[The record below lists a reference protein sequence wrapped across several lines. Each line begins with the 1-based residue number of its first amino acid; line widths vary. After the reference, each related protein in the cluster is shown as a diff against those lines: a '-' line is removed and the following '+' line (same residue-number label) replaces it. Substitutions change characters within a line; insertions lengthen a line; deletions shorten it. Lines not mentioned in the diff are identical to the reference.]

1 MLLKMKKT
9 NQKLESKK
17 GHFLADFI
25 ELNLAVLFIS
35 TSGVLGK
42 HIDMPVPTIIFLR
55 ALMASLVLY
64 IYSKIKK
71 FDFRI
76 PRKDRLSLFVGGIFL
91 AAHWI
96 TYFYSLKYSNVAVAM
111 ISLYTFPVITAI
123 LEPIILKEKLQRIH
137 LLLGLIILIG
147 IYLIVPNFSLKNDYF
162 FGVSLGL
169 LSAFFYSIRNILLKA
184 NGQSYNQSIVMLN
197 QLGIM
202 AIVLVPT
209 LFSFDNSNIPT
220 FLPEVALL
228 AVLTT
233 AIGHTLFVSSMKK
246 FSITSASLISSMQP
260 VYGILLALII
270 LGEYPKW
277 NTIAG
282 GVVIAS
288 TVLIESI
295 RVRNKPG

>member
-1 MLLKMKKT
+1 MTSVNRK
-9 NQKLESKK
+9 NS
-17 GHFLADFI
+17 FLADFL

-42 HIDMPVPTIIFLR
+42 YIDIPVPTIIFLR
-55 ALMASLVLY
+55 AIMASLVLY
-64 IYSKIKK
+64 VYAKFKK

-76 PRKDRLSLFVGGIFL
+76 AKKDRLSLFIGGIFL

-111 ISLYTFPVITAI
+111 ISLYTFPVMTAI
-123 LEPIILKEKLQRIH
+123 LEPIILKEKLQRVH
-137 LLLGLIILIG
+137 LLLGLVILVG
-147 IYLIVPNFSLKNDYF
+147 IYLIVPNFSLEDDYF

-202 AIVLVPT
+202 AIVLIPT
-209 LFSFDNSNIPT
+209 LFSLDNSNIPNY
-220 FLPEVALL
+220 LPEVALL

-282 GVVIAS
+282 GLVIVSTVVI
-288 TVLIESI
+288 ESL
-295 RVRNKPG
+295 RVKKQQK